1 VRPFPRINSRPCSAA
16 LATFLLGAGALSA
29 QQPKDLPT
37 PPNFSQTAVATAA
50 DAMVQA
56 WAKWKAADAGLEQ
69 RLLRLPTAET
79 RDLVQRASAGC
90 REFLEKRRAYSEAVT
105 AYIGQSMAETRPR
118 QPVVT
123 LGAVYEDQVQLL
135 GVNLNLLTE
144 KLDTL
149 RDAPAW
155 IAIRRA
161 VRADMADAFK
171 LQSSRRAEVPLDL
184 SLKRPQSVSI
194 MPAPVYRDSEHQVA
208 EVLGLLWT
216 RYYAA
221 LIEAT
226 AGTAGSPQ
234 APESAGPTGSAPAA
248 RAPDNPL
255 AGVWTYS
262 EGSQQF
268 NGVAEPIHVIL
279 ELRMENGA
287 LTGRYQAELPDF
299 QGTKKVDLRL
309 SHGTPSGPNQQ
320 TFEFE
325 SKDPAATGHV
335 ILETPDP
342 AGKELMLVRAV
353 MEQSPIPRGRERLQ
367 RR

>member
-1 VRPFPRINSRPCSAA
+1 MRPFPLHNSRHFSAA
-16 LATFLLGAGALSA
+16 LAILLLGAGALCA
-29 QQPKDLPT
+29 QQPKDLP
-37 PPNFSQTAVATAA
+37 PPPDFSQTPVTTAA
-50 DAMVQA
+50 DAMVRA
-56 WAKWKAADAGLEQ
+56 WAKWKTADAGLEQ
-69 RLLRLPTAET
+69 RLWHLPTAEA
-79 RDLVQRASAGC
+79 RGLLQRASAEY
-90 REFLEKRRAYSEAVT
+90 REFLEKRQAYSEAVA
-105 AYIGQSMAETRPR
+105 AYTRQSTAETRPQ

-135 GVNLNLLTE
+135 GLNLNLLAE

-149 RDAPAW
+149 REAPAW
-155 IAIRRA
+155 LSIRRA
-161 VRADMADAFK
+161 VRAEMADAFK
-171 LQSSRRAEVPLDL
+171 LQSSRRSQVPLDL
-184 SLKRPQSVSI
+184 SLKRPQSVSL
-194 MPAPVYRDSEHQVA
+194 MPTPAYRDSERQVA
-208 EVLGLLWT
+208 EVLGHLWT
-216 RYYAA
+216 SYYAA

-234 APESAGPTGSAPAA
+234 TPESAGPTGSAPAT

-287 LTGRYQAELPDF
+287 LTGRYRAELPGF
-299 QGTKKVDLRL
+299 QGAKKADLRL
-309 SHGTPSGPNQQ
+309 SHSTFSGPNKQ

-325 SKDPAATGHV
+325 SMDPPATGHI
-335 ILETPDP
+335 ILETSDP
-342 AGKELMLVRAV
+342 SGKELMLVRAV
-353 MEQSPIPRGRERLQ
+353 TEQSPIPRGRERLQ